1 MSHTST
7 NFKPQKLNIQ
17 CSPSHSCQQWFT
29 VKTKALPL
37 HPLSFPA
44 ASLSNSPLVNMC
56 QHIHIMVCNPSNLWH
71 PAAKTA
77 FCFCTEVR
85 LSPKWTQIKVTSY
98 IILLAVIACGYYVHT
113 QQCIFWMDVCA
124 WGKQGG
130 IDGILSLL
138 MEITH
143 LLKKN
148 NTQKTVKPVKHSGK
162 QTVQKVDRQTMRR
175 AKTLGEKEKEERMRE
190 QKANTC
196 QGYW

>member
-29 VKTKALPL
+29 VKTKAFPL

-148 NTQKTVKPVKHSGK
+148 TTQKTVKPVKRSGK